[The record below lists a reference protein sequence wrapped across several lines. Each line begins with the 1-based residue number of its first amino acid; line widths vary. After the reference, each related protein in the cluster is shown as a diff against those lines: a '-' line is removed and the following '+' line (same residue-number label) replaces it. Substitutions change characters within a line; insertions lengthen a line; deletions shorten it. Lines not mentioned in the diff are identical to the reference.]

1 MVSQKKPTGVAR
13 NARGG
18 AIAKRKGRTDRDGD
32 LVMDPTARA
41 RPGGGINKGGKAG
54 APKPRG
60 AKPGA
65 RGAGF
70 EKQLASHVGGSST
83 AVRTRPSR
91 GLEELRITGHKS
103 SKAASNTDGG
113 LSSLIVWVEKRASL
127 KAKRAVKVKKV
138 HQPNPTRPTFSQSP
152 GPVRFR
158 LQPIS
163 ERRPETST
171 LSLAF

>member
-54 APKPRG
+54 GPKPRG
-60 AKPGA
+60 AKAGA

-70 EKQLASHVGGSST
+70 EKQLASHVGGSS
-83 AVRTRPSR
+83 APVRTRPSR
-91 GLEELRITGHKS
+91 GLEELRITGHKN

-113 LSSLIVWVEKRASL
+113 MSSLIVWVEKRASL

-138 HQPNPTRPTFSQSP
+138 HPSKPTHLTFSQSP
-152 GPVRFR
+152 GSVRFR

-171 LSLAF
+171 LLLYP